1 MPEKSWPL
9 IMDLI
14 DTVLKENW
22 MDPFTVEMIR
32 YQLEGGGKR
41 IRPAIVLGLHRIFG
55 GEDRKALGFA
65 AAVELIHNA
74 SLVHDDIQDQDEYRR
89 GKHAAWRKYTTNQ
102 AINLGDILFA
112 TAFEVFMKSDLPE
125 PIKMEIVRLT
135 MRAVGELVNGQVQ
148 EIIFRKGGEVTVE
161 NYLKMVGGKTG
172 SLFRLAARGAM
183 VLTGNGSEH
192 DLDDLT
198 SLGSSIGNLFQ
209 ARDDIIDIIGLKEGR
224 KAGSDV
230 MEGKISILTSISLAK
245 LEEEGRRELLD
256 LLAAPRDSKDRG
268 VVEKVEEIY
277 RKTGAIEEA
286 TAVYWRERERIFS
299 VPIVKNN
306 ASLGSFMSEVADM
319 ISLPLDENSGH
330 GSNQGNTSNCL

>member
-1 MPEKSWPL
+1 MSVLKQMPEKSWPL

-14 DTVLKENW
+14 DTVLQENW
-22 MDPFTVEMIR
+22 MDSFTVEMIR

-41 IRPAIVLGLHRIFG
+41 IRPAIVLGLHRVFG
-55 GEDRKALGFA
+55 GEDGKALGFA

-89 GKHAAWRKYTTNQ
+89 GKHAAWKKFTTSQ
-102 AINLGDILFA
+102 AINLGDVLFA

-148 EIIFRKGGEVTVE
+148 EIIFRNGAEVTVD
-161 NYLKMVGGKTG
+161 NYLSMVGGKTG
-172 SLFRLAARGAM
+172 SLFRLATRGAM

-192 DLDDLT
+192 NLDDLT
-198 SLGSSIGNLFQ
+198 SLGSSLGNLFQ
-209 ARDDIIDIIGLKEGR
+209 VRDDIIDIVGLKEGR

-245 LEEEGRRELLD
+245 LDEEGRSELMG
-256 LLAAPRDSKDRG
+256 LLAAPRDSKDG
-268 VVEKVEEIY
+268 DVVEKVEKIY

-286 TAVYWRERERIFS
+286 TAVYRRERERIFS
-299 VPIVKNN
+299 IPLVKNN
-306 ASLGSFMSEVADM
+306 VSLGSFMSEVADM
-319 ISLPLDENSGH
+319 ISLPLDENSV
-330 GSNQGNTSNCL
+330 T

>member
-1 MPEKSWPL
+1 MSVMKQLPDKTWPA

-14 DTVLKENW
+14 DGVLTENW

-32 YQLEGGGKR
+32 YQMEGGGKR

-89 GKHAAWRKYTTNQ
+89 GKHAAWKKYTTNQ

-148 EIIFRKGGEVTVE
+148 EIIFRKGGEVTLD
-161 NYLKMVGGKTG
+161 NYLNMIGGKTG

-192 DLDDLT
+192 SLDDLT
-198 SLGSSIGNLFQ
+198 LLGSSIGNLFQ
-209 ARDDIIDIIGLKEGR
+209 VRDDIIDIIGRKEGR
-224 KAGSDV
+224 KAGSDI
-230 MEGKISILTSISLAK
+230 MEGKISILTSISLSK
-245 LEEEGRRELLD
+245 LEEEGRRELLS
-256 LLAAPRDSKDRG
+256 LLAAPRDEKDSG
-268 VVEKVEEIY
+268 IVERVEAIY

-286 TAVYWRERERIFS
+286 AAVYMREREKIFS
-299 VPIVKNN
+299 FPIVKDNE
-306 ASLGSFMSEVADM
+306 SLGSFMSEVADV
-319 ISLPLDENSGH
+319 ISLPLDENSV
-330 GSNQGNTSNCL
+330 T